1 MWTLLGASAP
11 VQLPIKFTADESESE
26 TKVQDDAAM
35 AEVTWSRREE
45 ERGEQDEGRRRDR

>member
-1 MWTLLGASAP
+1 MSAL

-35 AEVTWSRREE
+35 AEVKWSRREE
-45 ERGEQDEGRRRDR
+45 GKGEQYDG